1 MVSLRKSSRGIFD
14 SRYEPITL
22 NVVSKQS
29 MYDWIVIGA
38 GITGACL
45 AYELSQQGLKV
56 LLIEKDPIPDN
67 ATVYSYGG
75 LAYWS
80 GTDRLTRTLGEE
92 GIELHRH
99 LSQELD
105 ADTEFR
111 DVDLI
116 LTIDRQDEPKA
127 IAQNYDRFATTPE
140 LLSVNDACILEPLL
154 NPNAISGALKLPHG
168 HINPQKTTEAYIQA
182 FKRNNGLII
191 YEQVVDLLRQG
202 EDVVG
207 VKTHDNT
214 HRADNTVICGGGLSR
229 SLLQQANIEVENYYT
244 HAQLIITPPVD
255 FELGTVVMP
264 AVQQRFML
272 EAKGKE
278 LETNDWNPPY
288 DLAIKAILD
297 PGAVQFIDGRICM
310 GQISAIAPNPK
321 AKLNPFAAEAQIRE
335 QVSNVLPLLEDIPG
349 TCHSCLVAFN
359 NKAIAL
365 VGNLAS
371 TKGIYLFSGFTSTLV
386 FAPVLARR
394 FSQWV
399 LGKEDKIIE
408 ELQLAIND

>member
-1 MVSLRKSSRGIFD
+1 
-14 SRYEPITL
+14 
-22 NVVSKQS
+22 

-45 AYELSQQGLKV
+45 AYELSQQALKV
-56 LLIEKDPIPDN
+56 LLIEKDNNPNN

-92 GIELHRH
+92 GIELHRN

-105 ADTEFR
+105 GDTEFR
-111 DVDLI
+111 ELDLV
-116 LTIDRQDEPKA
+116 LTIDRQDDPETIAQKYNRFA
-127 IAQNYDRFATTPE
+127 IAPE

-168 HINPQKTTEAYIQA
+168 HIHPQKTTEAYLQA
-182 FKRNNGLII
+182 FERNNGVII
-191 YEQVVDLLRQG
+191 YDRVNDLLRQG
-202 EDVVG
+202 DQIMG
-207 VKTHDNT
+207 VKTPNNT
-214 HRADNTVICGGGLSR
+214 YHADNTVVCAGGLSR
-229 SLLQQANIEVENYYT
+229 SLLQQAKIEVENYYT
-244 HAQLIITPPVD
+244 HAQLILTPPMD
-255 FELGTVVMP
+255 FELGTIVMP
-264 AVQQRFML
+264 AVQQRFIL
-272 EAKGKE
+272 EAKAKE
-278 LETNDWNPPY
+278 LTPDDWNPPY
-288 DLAIKAILD
+288 DQAPRAILD

-310 GQISAIAPNPK
+310 GQISAIALNPE
-321 AKLNPFAAEAQIRE
+321 AKLNPFAAETQIRE

-359 NKAIAL
+359 NQAIAL
-365 VGNLAS
+365 VGNLAN

-394 FSQWV
+394 FARWFS
-399 LGKEDKIIE
+399 GKEDQVIE
-408 ELQLAIND
+408 ELQLVISDR